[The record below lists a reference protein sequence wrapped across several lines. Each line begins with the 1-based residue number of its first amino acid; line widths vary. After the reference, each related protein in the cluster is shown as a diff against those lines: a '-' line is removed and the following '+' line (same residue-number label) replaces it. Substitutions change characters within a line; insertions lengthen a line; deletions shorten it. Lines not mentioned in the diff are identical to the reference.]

1 MILVQVIHFLAM
13 LAATGVVVMVLVSER
28 RSTAKWL
35 FVAGM
40 AALAVEALFGAL
52 AVHAP
57 APDGT
62 RYWQN
67 WRMFATSLLPGIW
80 LSFSLTFAR
89 GDYQSSLVRWRWVLA
104 AAFVCPII
112 LALGSAGDLI
122 NLPIHSNSGEW
133 IYSLSVSAKEL
144 HLLLLIACVLILMNL
159 ERTFRAAVGTMR
171 WRIKYMMIGL
181 FVLFAVR
188 IYTASQAVL
197 STPAPLEMQTVS
209 SVALLLACGLILRW
223 VPRSREHEVAV
234 YPSQSVLQHSVTV
247 LLVGIYLMI
256 VGVAAR
262 LTTRYGGDTAFA
274 IKAFG
279 VLISLVL
286 LTMVLLSDRV
296 RMQTRRFVSRHFQ
309 RPLHDYRT
317 VWRAFT
323 EGTASRV
330 QEQELCEAVVKLL
343 ADIFQV
349 LSVTLW
355 TVDPRGERFVFG
367 ASSSFS
373 DVESADRGP
382 QSEAAAPVIQ
392 ALRGHPDP
400 VDIDAGKETWVE
412 TVRGWHRSEF
422 RAGGHRVC
430 VPMIAGGDLMGII
443 LIGDRV
449 AGVPFST
456 QDFDLL
462 RCVGDQVAAGLLNI
476 RLSRRLV
483 EAKEMEAFQT
493 MSAFFVHDLKN
504 TASTL
509 SLMLQNLPVHYN
521 DPAFREDALRG
532 IAKAARHIDDLIL
545 RLTQL
550 RHQPAPGPMQADLN
564 RVVADVLATLDLSPS
579 VRMVQELTP
588 LPQQP
593 LDPGQIQKV
602 VTNLVI
608 NAREA
613 LRGEGEI
620 RVRTGQQNGWAV
632 LSVSDTGVGMSREFV
647 ERSLFRPF
655 QTTKKQGIGIG
666 MFQSK
671 MIVEAHR
678 GKIEVETA
686 PGKGT
691 TFRVLLPLKPD
702 THETEAAGS

>member
-1 MILVQVIHFLAM
+1 MILPQIIHFLAM
-13 LAATGVVVMVLVSER
+13 LGAAGIAIMVVVRER

-35 FVAGM
+35 FVTGM
-40 AALAVEALFGAL
+40 VILAFEALF
-52 AVHAP
+52 AVFAVWAEP
-57 APDGT
+57 PYGT

-67 WRMFATSLLPGIW
+67 WRIFATSLLPGVW
-80 LSFSLTFAR
+80 LVFSLTFAR
-89 GDYQSSLVRWRWVLA
+89 GDYQTSLVRWRWVVA
-104 AAFVCPII
+104 AAFVGPII
-112 LALGSAGDLI
+112 LALGSAGELI
-122 NLPIHSNSGEW
+122 NPPVQSDKGVWL
-133 IYSLSVSAKEL
+133 YSLSGSAKEL
-144 HLLLLIACVLILMNL
+144 HLLVLIACVLILMNL
-159 ERTFRAAVGTMR
+159 ERTFRASVGTMR
-171 WRIKYMMIGL
+171 WRIKYMMIGM
-181 FVLFAVR
+181 FVLFGVR
-188 IYTASQAVL
+188 IYTASQAVI
-197 STPAPLEMQTVS
+197 STPEPFKMQTVS
-209 SVALLLACGLILRW
+209 SVALLLACGLIVRW
-223 VPRSREHEVAV
+223 VPRWEEHEVAV
-234 YPSQSVLQHSVTV
+234 YPSQSVLHHSLTV

-262 LTTRYGGDTAFA
+262 LTTRYGGDSAFA

-286 LTMVLLSDRV
+286 LTMLLLSDRAK
-296 RMQTRRFVSRHFQ
+296 MQTRRFVSRHFQ

-330 QEQELCEAVVKLL
+330 QERELSEAVVKLL

-355 TVDPRGERFVFG
+355 TSDPRGERFVFG
-367 ASSSFS
+367 ASSTLSNL
-373 DVESADRGP
+373 ESADPGP
-382 QSEAAAPVIQ
+382 QSEAAGPVIQ

-400 VDIDAGKETWVE
+400 VDIDVSKEPWVK
-412 TVRGWHRSEF
+412 TVREWHRSEF

-430 VPMIAGGDLMGII
+430 VPMIAGGELMGII

-449 AGVPFST
+449 GGVPFST

-509 SLMLQNLPVHYN
+509 SLMLQNFPIHYN

-532 IAKAARHIDDLIL
+532 ISKAAKHIDDLIL

-550 RHQPAPGPMQADLN
+550 RNQPAPGPGEADLN
-564 RVVADVLATLDLSPS
+564 RVVTEVLSTLDLTPS
-579 VRMVQELTP
+579 VRMIQELGP

-593 LDPGQIQKV
+593 LDPVQINKV
-602 VTNLVI
+602 ITNLVI

-620 RVRTGQQNGWAV
+620 RVRTTQHNGWAI
-632 LSVSDTGVGMSREFV
+632 LSVADTGVGMSREFV

-678 GKIEVETA
+678 GKIEVETS

-691 TFRVLLPLKPD
+691 TFRVLLPLKLD
-702 THETEAAGS
+702 HK